1 MSKQKFFHQFS
12 GAENVAKN
20 FFRTIP
26 LDDIEIGVKKLD
38 ENFLTQTPHI
48 ETYHSQS
55 FCRDNGRRV
64 WLIYSEDFFVEV
76 NPMISME
83 SATNPGSYQEID
95 EGMQV
100 WEKILVQGIPEYIVE
115 VNYDFDYDNEK
126 DVFKV
131 VVHKMMGVV
140 ELENVLLK
148 ISRRNAPPKAHEAAK
163 NFCGEHGCFLRGFIY
178 SPASE
183 ESGEEVVVA
192 YRWGSALVRIE

>member
-1 MSKQKFFHQFS
+1 MSKQKFFRQFL
-12 GAENVAKN
+12 GAENVVKN

-64 WLIYSEDFFVEV
+64 WLVYSDVFFVEV
-76 NPMISME
+76 DPIISME
-83 SATNPGSYQEID
+83 SVTNPGFYQEID

-100 WEKILVQGIPEYIVE
+100 WEKILIQGIPNYIVE
-115 VNYDFDYDNEK
+115 VSYDFNDDNEGN
-126 DVFKV
+126 VFRIV
-131 VVHKMMGVV
+131 AYKMGRIKN
-140 ELENVLLK
+140 LLLK
-148 ISRRNAPPKAHEAAK
+148 ILKRNGLIKAYETAK
-163 NFCGEHGCFLRGFIY
+163 KLCGKNDYALRDLVY

-183 ESGEEVVVA
+183 ETGEEVIFT
-192 YRWGSALVRIE
+192 YRWGSVLVRID